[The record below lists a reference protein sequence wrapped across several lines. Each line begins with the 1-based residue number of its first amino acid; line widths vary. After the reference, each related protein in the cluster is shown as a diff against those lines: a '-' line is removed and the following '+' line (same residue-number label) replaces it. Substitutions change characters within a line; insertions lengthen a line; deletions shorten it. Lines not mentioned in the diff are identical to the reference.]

1 MNKISNR
8 LKIIT
13 QFIDKKDQVVDV
25 GCDHGYLSIYLIA
38 NKLCKRVIASDI
50 NKNAL
55 AGAIK
60 NVQNSGFDIPVVLSD
75 GINDIDLKG
84 INTLVISG
92 MGTNTVL
99 HILND
104 DNKLKKI
111 DKIVVQSNNDH
122 ELLRRELNNKGYYLD
137 NEVIIFDKGKWYVTC
152 LFIKCAKKNTDSEIK
167 YGYLSNSEYN
177 DYLVKY
183 YKGILKKI
191 PLTSIKKKYK
201 KYLEIKEL
209 KKAIKLSNDN

>member
-8 LKIIT
+8 LKILT

-25 GCDHGYLSIYLIA
+25 GCDHGYLSIYLMA
-38 NKLCKRVIASDI
+38 NKLCKKVIASDI

-55 AGAIK
+55 AGAVR
-60 NVQNSGFDIPVVLSD
+60 NVKNSGLDIPVILSD
-75 GINDIDLKG
+75 GINDVDLKG

-92 MGTNTVL
+92 MGTNTIL
-99 HILND
+99 HILSDND
-104 DNKLKKI
+104 KLKNINKI
-111 DKIVVQSNNDH
+111 IVQSNNDH

-152 LFIKCAKKNTDSEIK
+152 LFIKSDCKNTESEIK

-177 DYLVKY
+177 NYLVKY
-183 YKGILKKI
+183 NKDILKKI
-191 PLTSIKKKYK
+191 PLTSIKKKYN
-201 KYLEIKEL
+201 KYLEIKDL
-209 KKAIKLSNDN
+209 KKAINLSRDN

>member
-75 GINDIDLKG
+75 GINDVDLKG

-152 LFIKCAKKNTDSEIK
+152 LFIKCDKKNTDSEIK

-177 DYLVKY
+177 HYLVKY

-191 PLTSIKKKYK
+191 PLTSIRKKYE

>member
-75 GINDIDLKG
+75 GINDVDLKG

-152 LFIKCAKKNTDSEIK
+152 LFIKCGKKNTDSEIK

-191 PLTSIKKKYK
+191 PLTSIRKKYE